1 MIWTVLGQGR
11 ASGKLETFV
20 LTKDGA
26 NSRKKAFEEAS
37 RSVSVI
43 AIIQGNHVNSIT
55 LYLPFKSE
63 NMRFEEERVNKENF
77 KRCSEYWEGIQ
88 GDKNETMETKV
99 L

>member
-43 AIIQGNHVNSIT
+43 AIIQGNHVNSTT
-55 LYLPFKSE
+55 LYSPFKSE
-63 NMRFEEERVNKENF
+63 SMKLEEERANKEHF
-77 KRCSEYWEGIQ
+77 QRCSEYWEGI
-88 GDKNETMETKV
+88 
-99 L
+99 